1 MFGWFFF
8 VFVLGCFVRWV
19 WVFLGL
25 GWGFL
30 VGFLGGDKKFVLH
43 GS

>member
-1 MFGWFFF
+1 MLGWFLF
-8 VFVLGCFVRWV
+8 VFVLGCFVLGV
-19 WVFLGL
+19 CVLLGL